1 MLSLLLFSLLFLL
14 LLLSWYKYVYIL
26 YILYISYILYHYI
39 HEGLDLNKKL
49 SGGFSKCWI
58 SKLDF
63 PMPKWSMFWWCG
75 GNPSFMKILPWA
87 SSNDFVFSQKMV
99 LTILVWFLLFPQ
111 LLQVFW
117 TLFGRSLSCWR
128 PLRSLFWSIW
138 GIWDIG
144 GIWRRGSTFG
154 TFATATS
161 LPIRLVKQSLG
172 RLYFGSFHTSQL
184 FPIHIG
190 HLILIPL
197 FHVTKKI
204 RLLLGQLRW
213 NSLQG
218 SVVLEGG
225 CGVWDWPGDNC
236 RPISV
241 VINKYQVTW
250 SWYHQKLL

>member
-1 MLSLLLFSLLFLL
+1 
-14 LLLSWYKYVYIL
+14 
-26 YILYISYILYHYI
+26 
-39 HEGLDLNKKL
+39 
-49 SGGFSKCWI
+49 
-58 SKLDF
+58 
-63 PMPKWSMFWWCG
+63 
-75 GNPSFMKILPWA
+75 MKILPWA
-87 SSNDFVFSQKMV
+87 SSNGFVFSQKMV
-99 LTILVWFLLFPQ
+99 LTILLWFLLFLQ

-128 PLRSLFWSIW
+128 PLRNLFWSIW

-172 RLYFGSFHTSQL
+172 RLYFDSFHTSQL
-184 FPIHIG
+184 FPLHIG
-190 HLILIPL
+190 HLVLIPL

-204 RLLLGQLRW
+204 HLLRGQLRW

-225 CGVWDWPGDNC
+225 CGEWDWPGDNC

-241 VINKYQVTW
+241 VLNK
-250 SWYHQKLL
+250 